1 VESTPGQG
9 SLFWFTIRALRGNEL
24 LEQVVPPKATAP
36 VDVRAAI
43 KRELRILLAEDNP
56 VNQEVG
62 RLILE
67 SLDCLVD
74 VVADGNLAVAAV
86 FKSEYDVVF
95 MDCQMPVVDGYEAT
109 RIIRERERNFDGVRR
124 RIPIVALTAH
134 AMEGDRECCLRAG
147 MDDYLPKPFNSA
159 QMTAVLRKWT
169 AAPLPSFP
177 SA

>member
-1 VESTPGQG
+1 
-9 SLFWFTIRALRGNEL
+9 
-24 LEQVVPPKATAP
+24 

-86 FKSEYDVVF
+86 FTSEYDVVF
-95 MDCQMPVVDGYEAT
+95 IACQMPVVDGYEAT
-109 RIIRERERNFDGVRR
+109 RIIRERERKFDGEQR

-134 AMEGDRECCLRAG
+134 ALEGDRKSCLDAG

-159 QMTAVLRKWT
+159 QMSAILQKWS
-169 AAPLPSFP
+169 AATEQSLPP
-177 SA
+177 S